1 MGILVDSDIIID
13 FLNNQ
18 SSAVNF
24 FKDSAIN
31 KEIFISIITWI
42 EVAYGFK
49 KNTSANK
56 IKIFRD
62 FLKDYRIT
70 FIFIDKN
77 VAEKFLDV
85 KIDLENKK
93 IPLADFDLLIAS
105 TALAY
110 NLTLATRNIKHFQ
123 RIKDLNLFKL

>member
-18 SSAVNF
+18 TSAVNF
-24 FKDSAIN
+24 FKEANND

-49 KNTSANK
+49 KNTSVNK
-56 IKIFRD
+56 IKIFRN
-62 FLKDYRIT
+62 FLEVYRIT
-70 FIFIDKN
+70 FIFVDEN
-77 VAEKFLDV
+77 VAEKFIEV
-85 KIDLENKK
+85 KINLENKR

-105 TALAY
+105 TAIAY
-110 NLTLATRNIKHFQ
+110 NLSLATRNIKHFK
-123 RIKDLNLFKL
+123 RIKDLNLL